1 MASPV
6 GCDFAS
12 LDEGPA
18 RLLFDL
24 LRERVPPSEVPVV
37 KNVLG
42 AAAIERNEVRIVTAS
57 PICLHSAAFLVF
69 QHSYLIFGSRFVFN
83 MSPGASSRA

>member
-6 GCDFAS
+6 DSLTS

-42 AAAIERNEVRIVTAS
+42 AAAIERNEVHIVAAS
-57 PICLHSAAFLVF
+57 F
-69 QHSYLIFGSRFVFN
+69 FV
-83 MSPGASSRA
+83 